1 MVHLTVGTMIADP
14 GLRARLV
21 SSVEKLGFEAVMHL
35 PDFGFAE
42 DSLLDREV
50 RRHNPDVIFVEVAA
64 AGRRLAQV
72 IQVVRSRP
80 APPLVVSIHANANSE
95 GLLEALRAGANDC
108 LCVPLDEGALR
119 QVMERVTAEVERQR
133 PQRPLA
139 KTVGFLSATGGC
151 GGTVLACHLTRELWQ
166 SSGQSTLLADF
177 DVWAGMVGFWMRCTH
192 DYSIWDVMR
201 VWQRLDG
208 SMWRGLV
215 SNSQPNL
222 DVLGA
227 PPDVVS
233 DEVCDPDQLLKVLRF
248 ARRHYDWVMAD
259 LGCTLNPIA
268 LRLAGD
274 LSAVFVVS
282 TAEVPVL
289 YQTKR
294 ILRKLLA
301 VGFPRQRIR
310 LVLNCV
316 RKQHLRSAEVAQVLG
331 WPVAADLPFDSGA
344 LEEAQA
350 QSRLASR
357 KSELGKRI
365 AQLAASFAG
374 ERWDTPES
382 PAVEV
387 PGRRPAVGELKKAW

>member
-1 MVHLTVGTMIADP
+1 
-14 GLRARLV
+14 
-21 SSVEKLGFEAVMHL
+21 
-35 PDFGFAE
+35 
-42 DSLLDREV
+42 
-50 RRHNPDVIFVEVAA
+50 
-64 AGRRLAQV
+64 
-72 IQVVRSRP
+72 
-80 APPLVVSIHANANSE
+80 
-95 GLLEALRAGANDC
+95 
-108 LCVPLDEGALR
+108 
-119 QVMERVTAEVERQR
+119 
-133 PQRPLA
+133 
-139 KTVGFLSATGGC
+139 
-151 GGTVLACHLTRELWQ
+151 VL
-166 SSGQSTLLADF
+166 
-177 DVWAGMVGFWMRCTH
+177 AGMVGFWMRCTH

-215 SNSQPNL
+215 SNVQPNL
-222 DVLGA
+222 DVLPA
-227 PPDVVS
+227 PPDIVS

-248 ARRHYDWVMAD
+248 ARRQYDWVMAD

-274 LSAVFVVS
+274 LSDLFLVS
-282 TAEVPVL
+282 TSEVPVL

-316 RKQHLRSAEVAQVLG
+316 RKQHLRSSEVAEVMGWQVD
-331 WPVAADLPFDSGA
+331 AELPFDTVA

-365 AQLAASFAG
+365 IQLATNFMG
-374 ERWDTPES
+374 ERGDTPES
-382 PAVEV
+382 PSLQLPAL
-387 PGRRPAVGELKKAW
+387 RPAVGELKKAW